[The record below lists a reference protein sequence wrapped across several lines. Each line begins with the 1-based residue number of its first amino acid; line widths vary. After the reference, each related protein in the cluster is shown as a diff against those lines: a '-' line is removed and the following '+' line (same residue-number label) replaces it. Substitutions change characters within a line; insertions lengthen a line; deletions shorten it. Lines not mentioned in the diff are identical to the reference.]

1 MSINVYLT
9 GAEVEQDVTTA
20 SVAKVL
26 TDAAT
31 SDIWAN
37 TTSIDNGKAPNRIF
51 NVDWSLSNF
60 VPFFQIQ
67 FEHDDEDS
75 YAIFDNEGATA
86 DPDPASGFDVNVIYR
101 INGGTAPSASAGFFD
116 INNANLLHTPI
127 EGESGSLSTDAEGIT
142 GATTSDDFTAHG
154 YETATDRTPKNLYL
168 SDLAQDLFGNAGTVE
183 LLSNEKTIGDE
194 ITTAGVSLKNKLDN
208 LITDQNS
215 SDNSLANKTGKNNST
230 LIVGKLLRA
239 MMKNEFVNSTGT
251 TVDTSARVTAALTKW
266 KVHSATD
273 NTVTDDDG
281 NEYTVWDVNSSED
294 SGVAGADYFN
304 LGSCLRVGEQLRMRV
319 KFTVKDSNGDDVAHG
334 DAGPTVFSAV
344 DADGNA
350 ENRTHDTKLFEFR
363 VNLIA

>member
-26 TDAAT
+26 TDAST

-37 TTSIDNGKAPNRIF
+37 STSLSTAYSLDAIF

-67 FEHDDEDS
+67 FDHTDEDT
-75 YAIFDNEGATA
+75 YAIFDNAAATA
-86 DPDPASGFDVNVIYR
+86 DPDPASDFDVNVTYR
-101 INGGTAPSASAGFFD
+101 INGGAAPSSSAGFFD
-116 INNANLLHTPI
+116 TNSVNLYHTPI
-127 EGESGSLSTDAEGIT
+127 EGTSGALSTDASEIA
-142 GATTSDDFTAHG
+142 GATLPAVFAAHG
-154 YETATDRTPKNLYL
+154 YETATDHTPKNLYL
-168 SDLAQDLFGNAGTVE
+168 SDLAEDLFGNAGTVE

-208 LITDQNS
+208 LISDQNS

-239 MMKNEFVNSTGT
+239 MMKNEFVNSDGD
-251 TVDTSARVTAALTKW
+251 TVDTAARVNAALAKW
-266 KVHSATD
+266 KAHGTGATD
-273 NTVTDDDG
+273 NEITDDDG
-281 NEYTVWDVNSSED
+281 NSYTIWESNSN
-294 SGVAGADYFN
+294 GADYFN

-319 KFTVKDSNGDDVAHG
+319 KFTVNSVAHG
-334 DAGPTVFSAV
+334 TPGPTVFSAV
-344 DADGNA
+344 DSNGAA
-350 ENRTHDTKLFEFR
+350 ENRTHNTKIHEFR
-363 VNLIA
+363 INLKAD

>member
-37 TTSIDNGKAPNRIF
+37 TTSIDNGKTPDRIF

-67 FEHDDEDS
+67 FEHEDEDA
-75 YAIFDNEGATA
+75 YAIFDNAAATA
-86 DPDPASGFDVNVIYR
+86 DPDPASDFDVNVIYR
-101 INGGTAPSASAGFFD
+101 INGGAAPSSSAGFFD
-116 INNANLLHTPI
+116 IKSANLLLTPI
-127 EGESGSLSTDAEGIT
+127 EGSSGSLSTDASEIA
-142 GATTSDDFTAHG
+142 GATLPAVFTAHG
-154 YETATDRTPKNLYL
+154 YETATDHTPKNLYL
-168 SDLAQDLFGNAGTVE
+168 SDLAEDLFGNAGTVE

-215 SDNSLANKTGKNNST
+215 SDNSLADKTGKNNST

-239 MMKNEFVNSTGT
+239 MMKNEFVNSAGA
-251 TVDTSARVTAALTKW
+251 TVDTSARVNAALAKW
-266 KVHSATD
+266 KAHSSSD
-273 NTVTDDDG
+273 NTVSDG
-281 NEYTVWDVNSSED
+281 TNSYTVWEVNSSGN

-319 KFTVKDSNGDDVAHG
+319 KFTVQDSNGDDVAHG

-344 DADGNA
+344 DAQGNA